1 MGFGWFGW
9 FGWTLLGF
17 GDALAGDYAF
27 VSSHDSPVVS
37 LFERFPTPAGFVRV
51 ETAEDSF
58 GAWLRMLP
66 VSEGPPVV
74 RTSKG
79 HTVGAPALATVPLD
93 LGSGDL
99 QQCADSA
106 IRLYAEYRWD
116 TGRTESLAFHFTSGD
131 RSDWSDWLKGE
142 RFDVSGPHVARSF
155 GAPRPPNRTSYRAW
169 LQHTFV
175 YAGTRSLRLDA
186 ESVEDDEPL
195 RPGDLLVDPGSP
207 GHAVVL
213 LDVATSDSGE
223 RIGLIG
229 QGFMPA
235 QTFHVLSPE
244 RGHGRAGWF
253 SLPMQPSGFVKTP
266 SWRAFSRAD
275 ALRFSR

>member
-1 MGFGWFGW
+1 MGLACLCWV
-9 FGWTLLGF
+9 LLSF
-17 GDALAGDYAF
+17 GDALAGEYAF
-27 VSSHDSPVVS
+27 VSPHDSSVVS
-37 LFERFPTPAGFVRV
+37 LMERFPTPAGFVRV
-51 ETAEDSF
+51 ETAQNSF
-58 GAWLRMLP
+58 GAWLRRLP

-79 HTVGAPALATVPLD
+79 YTVEAPALATVPLD

-116 TGRTESLAFHFTSGD
+116 AGRTEGLAFHFTSGD
-131 RSDWSDWLKGE
+131 RSGWSDWLKGE
-142 RFDVSGPHVARSF
+142 RFDVTGPDVARSF

-175 YAGTRSLRLDA
+175 YAGTRSLHLDA
-186 ESVEDDEPL
+186 RSVQEGDGL
-195 RPGDLLVDPGSP
+195 QPGDILVDPGSP

-213 LDVATSDSGE
+213 LDIAVSDSGE
-223 RIGLIG
+223 RIALIG

-244 RGHGRAGWF
+244 RGHGRDAWF
-253 SLPMQPSGFVKTP
+253 VLPMQTLGVVKTP
-266 SWRAFSRAD
+266 SWRAFSRSD
-275 ALRFSR
+275 ARRFTR